1 MEIEEHRDE
10 FLKIIDKYS
19 LQEED
24 KAEEIAVFLTS
35 GDGKEVSAREFAS
48 KFGMSVDEA
57 VIFLSFIHKGVK
69 FKEENIDK
77 K

>member
-10 FLKIIDKYS
+10 FLKIIDRYD
-19 LQEED
+19 LQKED
-24 KAEEIAVFLTS
+24 KAEEIAVFLTN
-35 GDGKEVSAREFAS
+35 GKENEISAREFAS
-48 KFGMSVDEA
+48 KFCMSVDEA